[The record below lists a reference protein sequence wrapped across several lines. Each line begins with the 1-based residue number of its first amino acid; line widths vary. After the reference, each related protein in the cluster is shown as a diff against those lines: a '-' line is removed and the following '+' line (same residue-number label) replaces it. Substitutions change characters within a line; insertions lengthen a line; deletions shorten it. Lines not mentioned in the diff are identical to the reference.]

1 MGNVGGGNGT
11 HSHEISHMNVVMDW
25 WLITLGSLFNSTSRG
40 LCVCC
45 YRRTTRYETS
55 MNRMDIYIYNNQYML

>member
-40 LCVCC
+40 LCVCVAIVVPPG
-45 YRRTTRYETS
+45 TKP
-55 MNRMDIYIYNNQYML
+55 L